1 MNKLKLLFA
10 LLIFALI
17 VTVISC
23 SVPTI
28 KTTTSW
34 VNKDKI
40 PLPQPINSVFIIALT
55 DNREVRINLE
65 NEVAAAAQKKGI
77 TTYKSVEVIGPV
89 DLKMIAPVKD
99 VFLKKLDDLKC
110 ESIFTIA
117 LIRSTSETYYTQG
130 TGAYS
135 PYSYGAYGGYG
146 GYGPYSPYGGFGGYY
161 GFTVST
167 MSSPGYYT
175 TDKKYFIE
183 AKLFDKKSDTLL
195 LSIQSKASNLKGI
208 EASSKLYTEELM
220 KELKKLG
227 MKREDIK

>member
-1 MNKLKLLFA
+1 
-10 LLIFALI
+10 
-17 VTVISC
+17 V
-23 SVPTI
+23 
-28 KTTTSW
+28 
-34 VNKDKI
+34 
-40 PLPQPINSVFIIALT
+40 
-55 DNREVRINLE
+55 
-65 NEVAAAAQKKGI
+65 
-77 TTYKSVEVIGPV
+77 
-89 DLKMIAPVKD
+89 
-99 VFLKKLDDLKC
+99 
-110 ESIFTIA
+110 
-117 LIRSTSETYYTQG
+117 QG

-175 TDKKYFIE
+175 TDNKYFIE